1 MNCGFVVLWFCG
13 FVDCLCK
20 GEKLSTKQLN
30 NKTTKPPDNK
40 TTRQQNHQTT
50 KPPDNK
56 TTRQQN
62 HQTTKPHH
70 FLSNSKEDGSFCHL
84 PFFANFMVEPDFCLR
99 E

>member
-20 GEKLSTKQLN
+20 GEKLSTK
-30 NKTTKPPDNK
+30 
-40 TTRQQNHQTT
+40 
-50 KPPDNK
+50 
-56 TTRQQN
+56 QQN

>member
-1 MNCGFVVLWFCG
+1 MNCGFVVLLFCC
-13 FVDCLCK
+13 FVALLIVFAK
-20 GEKLSTKQLN
+20 EKNCQPN
-30 NKTTKPPDNK
+30 N
-40 TTRQQNHQTT
+40 QTT
-50 KPPDNK
+50 KQPDNK